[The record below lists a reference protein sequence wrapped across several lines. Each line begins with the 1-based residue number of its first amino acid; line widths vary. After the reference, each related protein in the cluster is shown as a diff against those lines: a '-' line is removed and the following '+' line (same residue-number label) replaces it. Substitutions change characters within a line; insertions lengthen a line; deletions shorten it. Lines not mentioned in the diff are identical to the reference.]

1 MSSPLVVGLTGG
13 IASGKSYASDFLR
26 QQGFHVIDTDEV
38 ARSVVEKGSATL
50 LQIADYLGSAVLSA
64 DGSLN
69 RQAVRELIFN
79 DAERLAGYEAIILPA
94 IRKET
99 LNRLRNAP
107 QSVNFI
113 LLVVPLLFEKG
124 LDQVCDA
131 TVTIDASREQQMERA
146 MKRSS
151 MTRQTLEGIL
161 SQQLSRQQRNLKA
174 DYIIDNTGS
183 LAAFEDHLRQ
193 FVETLE
199 SNQLQ
204 R

>member
-1 MSSPLVVGLTGG
+1 MNSPLIVGLTGG
-13 IASGKSYASDFLR
+13 IASGKSYASDFLQ

-38 ARSVVEKGSATL
+38 ARSVVEKDSVTL
-50 LQIADYLGSAVLSA
+50 LEIANYFGSMVLSA

-107 QSVNFI
+107 QTVDFI

-124 LDQVCDA
+124 LDQVCDV
-131 TVTIDASREQQMERA
+131 TVTIDVSRERQIERA

-161 SQQLSRQQRNLKA
+161 NQQLSRQQRNLKA
-174 DYIIDNTGS
+174 DYVIDNTDS

-193 FVETLE
+193 FVEQLK
-199 SNQLQ
+199 SDQLQ